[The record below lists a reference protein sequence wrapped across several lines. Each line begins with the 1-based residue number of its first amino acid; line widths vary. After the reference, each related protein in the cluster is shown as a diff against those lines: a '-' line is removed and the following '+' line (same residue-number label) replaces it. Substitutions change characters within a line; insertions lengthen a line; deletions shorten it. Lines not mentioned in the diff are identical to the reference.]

1 MVMAI
6 KTVPWDAAAYL
17 ESEADVA
24 DYLGAA
30 FETGDLDDVTH
41 ALATIARARGMTEI
55 ARSAGL
61 VRGSPY
67 KAIGEGAN
75 PTLATLFSV
84 QKALNVSLS
93 IKPKA
98 AA

>member
-1 MVMAI
+1 MTI
-6 KTVPWDAAAYL
+6 KTVPWDAATYL
-17 ESEADVA
+17 ESETDVA
-24 DYLGAA
+24 DYLAAA
-30 FETGDLDDVTH
+30 FEAGDLDDVTH
-41 ALATIARARGMTEI
+41 ALATIARARGMTEM

-61 VRGSPY
+61 ARGSLY
-67 KAIGEGAN
+67 KGIGEGAN

-84 QKALNVSLS
+84 LKALNVSLS

>member
-1 MVMAI
+1 MTSNAI
-6 KTVPWDAAAYL
+6 PWDAAVYL
-17 ESEADVA
+17 ESDADVA
-24 DYLGAA
+24 DDLAAA

-41 ALATIARARGMTEI
+41 ALATIARARGMTEM
-55 ARSAGL
+55 AKSAGL
-61 VRGSPY
+61 ARGSLY

-84 QKALNVSLS
+84 LNALNVSLS
-93 IKPKA
+93 VKPKA